1 MSFSPPPG
9 RFISISTPPQEP
21 NHSLQQPSS
30 SVSTSIYSSNMQ
42 QRQTNHHL
50 VDIETKLSK
59 QDPRKAK
66 LLKMVHA
73 QTMRVNPPSL
83 RDSINLDSFFMSV
96 PKNGIPESGSLET
109 AGMGG
114 LDGFEDG
121 GGGGEGS
128 ELSSTTFNYMM
139 KEDSASAKATKP
151 RIDLG
156 PAKLMAQRNA
166 QKISLV
172 LELCEKVDCK
182 KTHSFTGIRRP
193 SQILDY
199 TQSLSPHSDGS
210 VNSGVIFGMK
220 GSHDWISPDS
230 AMMIEQPCPP
240 TPSSRSSFLSDGRGN
255 IASPVH
261 TDPWPYGLRLPRRNP
276 DSRRARHPQSWD
288 HDFVYGHTLSPKRWK
303 RTMKSLQEDG
313 HNDFREL
320 MKRFSSVLDKKGE
333 PLLTSRRPS
342 AQLIIGRDEQERLLQ
357 RVSSR
362 RLSRSDL
369 EHCPIVGV
377 SIDIENLS
385 HTAMLMEARIVQSYV
400 TRKNVSRAHRGSNTF
415 LPNVLNNPSLET
427 NGNGGGLLRG
437 SSGGQGSGG
446 NFDNHPLHT
455 PGSTVLGPETSA
467 NGPIFKS
474 ELTPI
479 SESASLNSRA
489 LSPSDAR

>member
-1 MSFSPPPG
+1 
-9 RFISISTPPQEP
+9 
-21 NHSLQQPSS
+21 
-30 SVSTSIYSSNMQ
+30 MQ

-96 PKNGIPESGSLET
+96 PKNGISDGGSLET

-114 LDGFEDG
+114 LEGFEDG
-121 GGGGEGS
+121 RGGEGS

-139 KEDSASAKATKP
+139 KEDSLPSAKATKP

-182 KTHSFTGIRRP
+182 KSHSFTGIRRP

-230 AMMIEQPCPP
+230 GMMMEQPCPP
-240 TPSSRSSFLSDGRGN
+240 TPSSRSSFISDGRGN

-261 TDPWPYGLRLPRRNP
+261 TNPWPYGLRLPRRNP
-276 DSRRARHPQSWD
+276 ESRRARHPQSWD
-288 HDFVYGHTLSPKRWK
+288 DDFVYGHTLSPKRWK

-333 PLLTSRRPS
+333 PMLTSRKPS

-362 RLSRSDL
+362 RLSHSDL
-369 EHCPIVGV
+369 ERCPIVGV

-400 TRKNVSRAHRGSNTF
+400 TRKNVSRARRGSTTF
-415 LPNVLNNPSLET
+415 LPNLLNNGSLET
-427 NGNGGGLLRG
+427 AGNVGGLLRG
-437 SSGGQGSGG
+437 SSGGQGGSGG
-446 NFDNHPLHT
+446 NFDNHPLHNNT
-455 PGSTVLGPETSA
+455 SGGSTVLGPETSAA

>member
-1 MSFSPPPG
+1 M
-9 RFISISTPPQEP
+9 
-21 NHSLQQPSS
+21 
-30 SVSTSIYSSNMQ
+30 
-42 QRQTNHHL
+42 
-50 VDIETKLSK
+50 DIETKLSK
-59 QDPRKAK
+59 QDPRRTRI
-66 LLKMVHA
+66 LKMVHA

-83 RDSINLDSFFMSV
+83 RDSINLDSFFMSI
-96 PKNGIPESGSLET
+96 PKNGMPAEGTSLET

-114 LDGFEDG
+114 LEGFEDG
-121 GGGGEGS
+121 GGAGEGS

-139 KEDSASAKATKP
+139 KDESITSAKATKP

-156 PAKLMAQRNA
+156 PAKIMAQRNA

-199 TQSLSPHSDGS
+199 NTQSLSPHSDGS

-220 GSHDWISPDS
+220 GSHDWISPAES
-230 AMMIEQPCPP
+230 AMMVDQPCPP
-240 TPSSRSSFLSDGRGN
+240 TPSSRSSFLSDGKGN

-276 DSRRARHPQSWD
+276 ESRRARHSQSWD

-313 HNDFREL
+313 HNDFRDL

-333 PLLTSRRPS
+333 PMMTSRRPS

-357 RVSSR
+357 RASSHR
-362 RLSRSDL
+362 QSRDGEDGL
-369 EHCPIVGV
+369 RCPIVGV

-385 HTAMLMEARIVQSYV
+385 HTAMTMEARIVQSYI
-400 TRKNVSRAHRGSNTF
+400 TRKNTSRARRGSSSF
-415 LPNVLNNPSLET
+415 LPTVLNNGSFDT
-427 NGNGGGLLRG
+427 AGNGGGPLRG
-437 SSGGQGSGG
+437 SSGGQGPG

-455 PGSTVLGPETSA
+455 PGSTTLGPETSA

-489 LSPSDAR
+489 LSPSDAG